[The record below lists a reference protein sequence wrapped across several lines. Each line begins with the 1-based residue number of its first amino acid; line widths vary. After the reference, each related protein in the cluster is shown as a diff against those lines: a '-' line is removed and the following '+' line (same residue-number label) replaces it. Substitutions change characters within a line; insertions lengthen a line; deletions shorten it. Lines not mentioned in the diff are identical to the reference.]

1 MSVVHRWKRLQE
13 IHDQHK
19 YSFYSDDD
27 DDYDDDDDDDDDDVV
42 VVDND
47 VESF

>member
-1 MSVVHRWKRLQE
+1 MAVVHRWKRLQE
-13 IHDQHK
+13 RHDQHK

-27 DDYDDDDDDDDDDVV
+27 DDYDDDDDDVV

-47 VESF
+47 VEGF

>member
-1 MSVVHRWKRLQE
+1 MSVVLRWKRLQE
-13 IHDQHK
+13 RHDQHK
-19 YSFYSDDD
+19 YSVYSDDD
-27 DDYDDDDDDDDDDVV
+27 DDYDDDDIDDDVVVV

>member
-19 YSFYSDDD
+19 HSVYSDDD
-27 DDYDDDDDDDDDDVV
+27 DDDYEDDDDDVVVV